1 MFVLT
6 RIAVALERLAHIQAR
21 EFAVRERERSEHA
34 LNTADG
40 CRRDDD
46 ARKMAEQQIE
56 AMQRANDINEAA
68 LRNREVWEATE
79 REHMKV
85 CAKRYERMVAEGA
98 IVPPAG
104 PIKH

>member
-6 RIAVALERLAHIQAR
+6 RIAVALERIAHTQAR
-21 EFAVRERERSEHA
+21 EFAARERERAEHA
-34 LNTADG
+34 LNAADG

-46 ARKMAEQQIE
+46 AIKMAEQQLE
-56 AMQRANDINEAA
+56 GMQRANDINEAS
-68 LRNREVWEATE
+68 LRKREEWEATE

-85 CAKRYERMVAEGA
+85 CAKRFERMVAEGA